1 MADVAFFFH
10 WPLVTLDAMP
20 PDELMD
26 WRNRAIDIHNRIHA
40 PAK

>member
-10 WPLVTLDAMP
+10 WPLGQLDAMP

-26 WRNRAIDIHNRIHA
+26 WRNRAIAIHNKINT
-40 PAK
+40 PEK